1 MCRNTLIDKLVE
13 ECANVIDGN
22 KIINETLNTISSD
35 ACASCT
41 LFVVLFAVFLTT
53 SVITGSA
60 LIYFYWYKK

>member
-22 KIINETLNTISSD
+22 KIINETLNTISPD